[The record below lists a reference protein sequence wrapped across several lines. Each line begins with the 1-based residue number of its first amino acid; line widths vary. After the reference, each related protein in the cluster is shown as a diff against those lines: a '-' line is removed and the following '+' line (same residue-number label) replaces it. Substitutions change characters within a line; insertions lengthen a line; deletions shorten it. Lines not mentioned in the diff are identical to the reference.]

1 MRSDSVLN
9 VDLPFLKV
17 LKIQHY
23 NSAEKNAGLYPFPKG
38 VNYHV
43 KCDSGGLKMLKIQPC
58 PSAGE
63 SVECVN
69 SIPFSMG

>member
-1 MRSDSVLN
+1 M
-9 VDLPFLKV
+9 

-23 NSAEKNAGLYPFPKG
+23 NAEKNAGLYPFPKG

-43 KCDSGGLKMLKIQPC
+43 KCDSGGLKMLKIQPYA
-58 PSAGE
+58 SAGE

-69 SIPFSMG
+69 SIPVIECGFDGIKC

>member
-1 MRSDSVLN
+1 M
-9 VDLPFLKV
+9 LKKT
-17 LKIQHY
+17 LDY
-23 NSAEKNAGLYPFPKG
+23 TFPKG

-43 KCDSGGLKMLKIQPC
+43 KCDSGGLKMLKIQPY

-69 SIPFSMG
+69 SIPFSMGKMA